1 MITYKEI
8 AGAARS
14 RWRRTKLELMVL
26 SPDRRMG
33 ALIMILINF
42 RHCTSVERKILLTL
56 LLSDTLMQLLYV
68 LTLCSFVQI
77 NVVINTYLTLDSL
90 QSQRNHGLILFCNLK
105 HINFMCANL
114 NCFFK
119 KKTAGL
125 ILELLEVICTIQNH
139 RKSRA
144 DANHAKGVSLSPAS
158 S

>member
-68 LTLCSFVQI
+68 LTLCTDKRS
-77 NVVINTYLTLDSL
+77 NKY
-90 QSQRNHGLILFCNLK
+90 
-105 HINFMCANL
+105 
-114 NCFFK
+114 
-119 KKTAGL
+119 
-125 ILELLEVICTIQNH
+125 
-139 RKSRA
+139 
-144 DANHAKGVSLSPAS
+144 VSYTR
-158 S
+158 